1 MNALPSRLSIVA
13 VFALAL
19 MGCDAAG
26 PADTVI
32 LNANSPIPPTVEY
45 TFEYDTEGRQQIG
58 VRSQNADTLGSILR
72 RNGFGR
78 ADVVSARVERVVLE
92 RISDPGPSVRG
103 KEATA
108 VEVFDYLSGATV
120 YLGPDAESGPRI
132 AEASFETTART
143 VSLGVDGGSARV
155 TDDVKSG
162 SQPAFLMLDTAGDV
176 PDRRDRVR
184 VRVDFRIE
192 VQGV

>member
-1 MNALPSRLSIVA
+1 MNALLSRLSVVA

-19 MGCDAAG
+19 VGCDATG

-32 LNANSPIPPTVEY
+32 LNSNSPIPPTVEY

-92 RISDPGPSVRG
+92 RVSDPGPSFRG
-103 KEATA
+103 NEEPT

-120 YLGPDAESGPRI
+120 YLGPDAESGTRI

-143 VSLGVDGGSARV
+143 VSLGVGANAGV
-155 TDDVKSG
+155 TDAVQSG
-162 SQPAFLMLDTAGDV
+162 AQPAFLSLDAGGDV
-176 PDRRDRVR
+176 PNRRDRVR
-184 VRVDFRIE
+184 VRVHFRIE

>member
-1 MNALPSRLSIVA
+1 MNPFFSRLSVVA
-13 VFALAL
+13 VVVLAL

-32 LNANSPIPPTVEY
+32 LNSNSPIPPTVEY

-58 VRSQNADTLGSILR
+58 VRSQNADTLDSILR

-92 RISDPGPSVRG
+92 RISDPGPSFRG
-103 KEATA
+103 KEDPE

-120 YLGPDAESGPRI
+120 YLGPDAESGTRI

-143 VSLGVDGGSARV
+143 VSLGVDGANEGV
-155 TDDVKSG
+155 TDGVKSG
-162 SQPAFLMLDTAGDV
+162 SQPAFLSLDTGGDV
-176 PDRRDRVR
+176 PNRRDRVR
-184 VRVDFRIE
+184 IRVHFRIE